1 MTQSSPPEPL
11 AEAARDLHDICDA
24 LNVLTPVAQV
34 LETDDQT
41 KATHIGWAYSAVAEA
56 IELAAGVQRDPNRY
70 GLDAV
75 VGALV
80 VLMLRRVA
88 RDLEAETDLWNQAR
102 PPPGATA
109 CPTLNSKP
117 APPNKGPA
125 RCRGSEYIT
134 AGKPMNS
141 PRTFRSGSSGSRK
154 SQGYP
159 GRRSPATLRPVP
171 TPYGIGLNAE

>member
-11 AEAARDLHDICDA
+11 AEAARDLHVICDA

-41 KATHIGWAYSAVAEA
+41 KATQIGWAYSAVAEA

-88 RDLEAETDLWNQAR
+88 RDLEMETDLWNQA
-102 PPPGATA
+102 
-109 CPTLNSKP
+109 
-117 APPNKGPA
+117 
-125 RCRGSEYIT
+125 
-134 AGKPMNS
+134 
-141 PRTFRSGSSGSRK
+141 
-154 SQGYP
+154 
-159 GRRSPATLRPVP
+159 
-171 TPYGIGLNAE
+171 